1 MTGPVPTDMI
11 NSKIAAFLTKY
22 SILIYNII
30 EIKLYEVKFYNFEF
44 V

>member
-22 SILIYNII
+22 SIFIYNII